1 MKYFE
6 RFLAENDD
14 SHDLDISVHCDVEIF
29 EWLMN
34 YVHNPC
40 LNPLLD
46 LSILV
51 SILISSDFL
60 LMDSLVDICLENI
73 AGRLQEFVKL
83 PIDLS
88 CISDK
93 LVNKLAVLTHPKV
106 SNLISLSLIDY
117 LRIHEESSMFKQNNI
132 NVSAINDFM
141 EPRKM
146 FEQQS
151 LHHKKNCQ
159 ISDVSPL

>member
-6 RFLAENDD
+6 HFLAENDD

-34 YVHNPC
+34 YIHNPC

-46 LSILV
+46 SSILV

-60 LMDSLVDICLENI
+60 LMDSLVDICLKNI

-106 SNLISLSLIDY
+106 SNLISLSLINY
-117 LRIHEESSMFKQNNI
+117 LRIDDESSMIKQNNI
-132 NVSAINDFM
+132 NFSAKNDST
-141 EPRKM
+141 EPRKII
-146 FEQQS
+146 EQHS
-151 LHHKKNCQ
+151 LQH
-159 ISDVSPL
+159 

>member
-14 SHDLDISVHCDVEIF
+14 SYDLDISVHCDVEIF

-40 LNPLLD
+40 PHPVID
-46 LSILV
+46 SSILV

-73 AGRLQEFVKL
+73 ASRLQEFVKL

-106 SNLISLSLIDY
+106 YISYNIHVYVIDPD
-117 LRIHEESSMFKQNNI
+117 NT
-132 NVSAINDFM
+132 
-141 EPRKM
+141 
-146 FEQQS
+146 
-151 LHHKKNCQ
+151 
-159 ISDVSPL
+159 

>member
-6 RFLAENDD
+6 RFFAENDD
-14 SHDLDISVHCDVEIF
+14 SYDLDISVHCDVEIF

-34 YVHNPC
+34 YVHNSCPH
-40 LNPLLD
+40 PVID
-46 LSILV
+46 SSILV

-73 AGRLQEFVKL
+73 ASRLQEFVKL

-106 SNLISLSLIDY
+106 QILYDIYVFVIHPNLT
-117 LRIHEESSMFKQNNI
+117 
-132 NVSAINDFM
+132 
-141 EPRKM
+141 
-146 FEQQS
+146 
-151 LHHKKNCQ
+151 
-159 ISDVSPL
+159 

>member
-6 RFLAENDD
+6 HFLAENDD

-34 YVHNPC
+34 YIHNPC

-46 LSILV
+46 SSILV

-60 LMDSLVDICLENI
+60 LMDSLVDICLKNI

-106 SNLISLSLIDY
+106 SKLISLSLINY
-117 LRIHEESSMFKQNNI
+117 LRIDDESSMIKQNNI
-132 NVSAINDFM
+132 NFSAKNDST
-141 EPRKM
+141 EPRKII
-146 FEQQS
+146 EQHS
-151 LHHKKNCQ
+151 LQH
-159 ISDVSPL
+159 